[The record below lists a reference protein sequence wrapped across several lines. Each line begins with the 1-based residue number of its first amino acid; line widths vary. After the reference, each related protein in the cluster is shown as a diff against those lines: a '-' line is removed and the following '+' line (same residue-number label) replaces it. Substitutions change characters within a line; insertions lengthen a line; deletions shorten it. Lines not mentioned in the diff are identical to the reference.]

1 MLHAGGERL
10 GESFLTFLETV
21 VGDVFAVAGDSDFME
36 NVVEPSTDAMAEELV
51 QFDGHNGCGRVD
63 EI

>member
-10 GESFLTFLETV
+10 GDSFLTLFEIV
-21 VGDVFAVAGDSDFME
+21 VGDVITVAGDSDLVE
-36 NVVEPSTDAMAEELV
+36 DVVEPSTDAMAEELV
-51 QFDGHNGCGRVD
+51 QFNGHNGCGRVD

>member
-10 GESFLTFLETV
+10 GESSLTFLEIV
-21 VGDVFAVAGDSDFME
+21 VGDVIAVAGDSDFVKD
-36 NVVEPSTDAMAEELV
+36 VVEPSTDAMAEELV